1 MQRNERDRD
10 SYRESASNY
19 RRSLDN
25 EMDKL
30 NKVRQMQ
37 WTTQQAMDRTRM
49 SLSTVQ
55 VVLKRLQAQDP
66 DMKKLGVEIKRITTF
81 LSQFQ
86 ANVAVINDHQKR
98 LLLITS
104 LVDSIDDL
112 IVFIEKNQD
121 NIVLSTQ
128 KNLMQKIRN
137 FIV

>member
-1 MQRNERDRD
+1 
-10 SYRESASNY
+10 
-19 RRSLDN
+19 
-25 EMDKL
+25 MDKL

-128 KNLMQKIRN
+128 KNLMQ
-137 FIV
+137 

>member
-98 LLLITS
+98 LLLITP

-121 NIVLSTQ
+121 NIVLRTQ
-128 KNLMQKIRN
+128 KHLMQKIRN

>member
-30 NKVRQMQ
+30 NKVLQMQ

>member
-1 MQRNERDRD
+1 MGRNERDRD

>member
-25 EMDKL
+25 EKDKL

-98 LLLITS
+98 LLLITP

-121 NIVLSTQ
+121 NIVLRTQ
-128 KNLMQKIRN
+128 KHLMQKIRN

>member
-30 NKVRQMQ
+30 NKVHQMQ